1 MWTSTPSLQY
11 GVPSSPSAR
20 GLGWDTVTATS
31 AGPTE
36 VTKSGQVPGFNSE
49 LILFPSSHSGVYVS
63 FNSNDHGNRDP
74 NSVSALEVAEAVHEA
89 TQTGSLAAG

>member
-1 MWTSTPSLQY
+1 MDSDA
-11 GVPSSPSAR
+11 VAAIRCRSSPTNR

-36 VTKSGQVPGFNSE
+36 VTKSGQVPGFNTE

-63 FNSNDHGNRDP
+63 INSNDHGNRDP
-74 NSVSALEVAEAVHEA
+74 NSVSALVVAEAVHEA
-89 TQTGSLAAG
+89 TQTGSPTAE